1 MDRGAFIKEL
11 HINLMGLFTRR
22 KTSVLLFHHSAVH
35 HEVKIILALEAEMQ
49 MSPLGCAFRISEIPK
64 KADMM
69 LLSFGHISTLLK
81 HSSLTRKHR
90 VLVYRFMGWL
100 PSDKSQH
107 SQ

>member
-1 MDRGAFIKEL
+1 MDRGVFIKEL

-22 KTSVLLFHHSAVH
+22 KTSVLLFHH

-69 LLSFGHISTLLK
+69 LLSWSFGHIATLLK
-81 HSSLTRKHR
+81 HSLLTGKHR

>member
-1 MDRGAFIKEL
+1 MDRGVFIKEL

-64 KADMM
+64 KARCRYDAAV
-69 LLSFGHISTLLK
+69 FWPHHHIAQTQLA
-81 HSSLTRKHR
+81 
-90 VLVYRFMGWL
+90 YA
-100 PSDKSQH
+100 
-107 SQ
+107 